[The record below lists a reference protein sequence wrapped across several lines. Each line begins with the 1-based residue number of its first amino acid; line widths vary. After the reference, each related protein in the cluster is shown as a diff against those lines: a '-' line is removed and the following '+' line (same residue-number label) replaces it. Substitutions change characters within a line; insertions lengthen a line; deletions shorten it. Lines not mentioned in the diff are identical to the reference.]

1 MNSNFKY
8 LLVLFINGCLCNF
21 GFSQTPSIN
30 EISLLRNGINI
41 PPLQVLIDST
51 ISNNAMVR
59 YSREEISVKQSDLTS
74 EKKDWTRNF
83 GIQGEGTYGNYN
95 NNSLRLA
102 DNTTNLTSSSTTQLN
117 YTAGLYFKLP
127 LYDVL
132 NRKNKMQR
140 KKIEVSQARNLAEVQ
155 KDEIRQIVIM
165 QYEDLVLKQKLL
177 NIQSQNLGNAKVN
190 IEMVEKEFR
199 NGVISIY
206 EYVRLSDLASRIES
220 DYENA
225 KSNFL
230 LSKKLMEN
238 LVGFSLTTYR
248 SN

>member
-21 GFSQTPSIN
+21 GLSQNPSLN
-30 EISLLRNGINI
+30 ETSLLRNGINI

-59 YSREEISVKQSDLTS
+59 YSREEISAKQSDLTS

-102 DNTTNLTSSSTTQLN
+102 DNTTNLTASSTTQLN
-117 YTAGLYFKLP
+117 YTAGVYFKLP
-127 LYDVL
+127 LFDVL
-132 NRKNKMQR
+132 NRKNQMQR
-140 KKIEVSQARNLAEVQ
+140 EKIEISQARNLAEAQ
-155 KDEIRQIVIM
+155 IDEIRQIVIK

-177 NIQSQNLGNAKVN
+177 DIQSKNLGNAKVN
-190 IEMVEKEFR
+190 MEMVEKEFR
-199 NGVISIY
+199 SGVISIY
-206 EYVRLSDLASRIES
+206 EYVRLSDLTSRIES

>member
-1 MNSNFKY
+1 MNSIFKY
-8 LLVLFINGCLCNF
+8 LLIVLVNGCLCNF
-21 GFSQTPSIN
+21 GLSQVPSLN
-30 EISLLRNGINI
+30 EISRPQNGINI

-51 ISNNAMVR
+51 INNNSLVR
-59 YSREEISVKQSDLTS
+59 FSREEIIAKQSDLKS
-74 EKKDWTRNF
+74 EKTDWTKNF

-95 NNSLRLA
+95 NNSLRFA
-102 DNTTNLTSSSTTQLN
+102 DNATNLTASSITQLN

-127 LYDVL
+127 LFDVL
-132 NRKNKMQR
+132 NRKNQMQR
-140 KKIEVSQARNLAEVQ
+140 GKIEISQARNLAEAQ
-155 KDEIRQIVIM
+155 IDEIRQIVIK

-177 NIQSQNLGNAKVN
+177 DIQSKNLGNAKVN
-190 IEMVEKEFR
+190 MEMVEKEFR
-199 NGVISIY
+199 SGVISIY
-206 EYVRLSDLASRIES
+206 EYVRLSDLTSRIKS